1 MKRNGKRALGLIGIF
16 LFLGTS
22 LFASSNEKG
31 IEYYRAELYG
41 AAKIFFL
48 GQKNQPAAEQAEN
61 YYYLGQTY
69 YQLNQLDSALY
80 FYQKAVEVDPL
91 YPFGYIGEGKLELK
105 NGNLKVADE
114 LFKKAGGLTKKD
126 PTVYGA
132 IAEVYADLDIND
144 GVKPALE
151 KARKANKKYA
161 GAFMVEGDV
170 LIKQGKV
177 GEAILRYENALL
189 LDAKDKLA
197 YLKIARVY
205 KDVNPP
211 EALNYLDRLLAIDA
225 DYIPAYALIGDIN
238 RDLGDYQK
246 ALDAYEKFISIQGV
260 PLLQQERYA
269 QLLYFTNQ
277 FDKSLA
283 QIKVVL
289 SQEPDN
295 NIMHRFEAYNSYKLE
310 NNDLGIEQMK
320 FFLQNTEKER
330 HIYSDYLYYGN
341 MLLAKKLPKQA
352 IESYEKAAKLDS
364 SKPEIY
370 KALADAASAAALYPE
385 AIKYYE
391 KYIEDGGDAVVATD
405 FYYYGSACYQLG
417 KEIALRPQ
425 DTPQTPEALA
435 LESVEFN
442 AIVEKGDKAFSE
454 VINRVS
460 TSHLGYLGKAN
471 LYALVDLYDQ
481 TRSGI
486 VKGVAKP
493 YYDTAIEFMQ
503 SNNENG
509 ARNKDLISSYL
520 YLLSYYSNIDNSDA
534 LVEYSK
540 KILQLDPND
549 AKAKQTLDILKVK
562 Y

>member
-1 MKRNGKRALGLIGIF
+1 MKRNGKRALGLVGVF

-41 AAKIFFL
+41 AAKVFFL
-48 GQKNQPAAEQAEN
+48 GQKNQPVTEQAEN
-61 YYYLGQTY
+61 CYYLGQTY

-80 FYQKAVEVDPL
+80 YYQKAVEVDPE

-105 NGNLKVADE
+105 KGNLKVADE

-126 PTVYGA
+126 PSVYGA
-132 IAEVYADLDIND
+132 IAEAYADLGIND
-144 GVKPALE
+144 GVKPALD

-238 RDLGDYQK
+238 RDLGAYKK
-246 ALDAYEKFISIQGV
+246 ALDAYEKFISIPGV

-277 FDKSLA
+277 YEKSLA

-289 SQEPDN
+289 AQEPDN
-295 NIMHRFEAYNSYKLE
+295 NIMHRFEAYNNYKLE
-310 NNDLGIEQMK
+310 NTALGIQQIE

-341 MLLAKKLPKQA
+341 MLLAAKLPKKA
-352 IESYEKAAKLDS
+352 IESYEKAAELDS
-364 SKPEIY
+364 NKPEIN
-370 KALADAASAAALYPE
+370 KALAEAAYAAALYLE
-385 AIKYYE
+385 SMKYYE
-391 KYIEDGGDAVVATD
+391 KYFEEGGDTPVASD
-405 FYYYGSACYQLG
+405 YYYYGNVCYQYT

-425 DTPQTPEALA
+425 NSPLTPEDLA
-435 LESVEFN
+435 QESVEFHTFL
-442 AIVEKGDKAFSE
+442 EKGDKAFSE
-454 VINRVS
+454 VLSRIP
-460 TSHLGYLGKAN
+460 TSHLGYLWKAN
-471 LYALVDLYDQ
+471 LYSLEDLYDQ
-481 TRSGI
+481 TRTGT
-486 VKGVAKP
+486 VRGVAKP
-493 YYDTAIEFMQ
+493 YFDAAIEFMQ
-503 SNNENG
+503 NNNENG
-509 ARNKDLISSYL
+509 VRNKDLISSYR
-520 YLLSYYSNIDNSDA
+520 YLLSYYSSIDNSEA

-549 AKAKQTLDILKVK
+549 ELAKQTLDILKVK